1 MEWPIRETARARI
14 LNPKEM
20 EELPEGACVW
30 VEHNPQ
36 QWSRP
41 PRLQPMV
48 MHAGM
53 LGNYREYLYP
63 DEMRAADDIQLR
75 VRVWSGRPT
84 EQLMDWTPWTLNKE
98 WIE

>member
-1 MEWPIRETARARI
+1 
-14 LNPKEM
+14 
-20 EELPEGACVW
+20 
-30 VEHNPQ
+30 
-36 QWSRP
+36 
-41 PRLQPMV
+41 MV

-63 DEMRAADDIQLR
+63 DEMRAADNIQLR

-84 EQLMDWTPWTLNKE
+84 EQLMNWTPWTLNKE